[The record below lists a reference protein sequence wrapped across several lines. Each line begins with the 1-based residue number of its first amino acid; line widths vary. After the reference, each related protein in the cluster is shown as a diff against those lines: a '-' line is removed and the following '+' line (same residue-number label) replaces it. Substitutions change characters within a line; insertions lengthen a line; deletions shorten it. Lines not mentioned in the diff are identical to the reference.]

1 MRRMYFNQLG
11 WIPLVKDAL
20 AGYNTS
26 LLAYGHVVYDKL
38 TGSGKTYTLWGPP
51 SAMVET
57 PSTNRLQGIVP
68 RIFQMLF
75 DNIQRVYN
83 GHIGYLLDP
92 MQRNLKDDTKNGF
105 YVENLTEEYVSTYE
119 DVTQILIKG
128 LSSRKVG
135 STGVNSKSSR
145 SHGVF
150 TCIVESWRKL
160 LEWNGNRDC
169 EQEIV
174 KEIQGEPY
182 TDDPMNKST
191 ERARSSSLLQ
201 SIQLGKSGAY
211 AKGCSEKELEAE
223 RQRWTEME
231 SEWISLTDEL
241 RIDLESIRQR
251 AEKVEME
258 LKLEKCTE

>member
-1 MRRMYFNQLG
+1 MSNQAPRSYPLDLKPPSSPLG

-26 LLAYGHVVYDKL
+26 LLAYGQ

-57 PSTNRLQGIVP
+57 PSTNSLQGIVP
-68 RIFQMLF
+68 RIFQIVLITFREYVLSSLLTVAVCMVMGMKSLVVMLQ
-75 DNIQRVYN
+75 I
-83 GHIGYLLDP
+83 
-92 MQRNLKDDTKNGF
+92 KDDTKNGF

-135 STGVNSKSSR
+135 STRVNSKSSR

-150 TCIVESWRKL
+150 TCIIKSWRKL

-174 KEIQGEPY
+174 KEIQGEVDH
-182 TDDPMNKST
+182 DD
-191 ERARSSSLLQ
+191 R
-201 SIQLGKSGAY
+201 GK
-211 AKGCSEKELEAE
+211 CFDMAE
-223 RQRWTEME
+223 RDALPT
-231 SEWISLTDEL
+231 
-241 RIDLESIRQR
+241 
-251 AEKVEME
+251 
-258 LKLEKCTE
+258 

>member
-26 LLAYGHVVYDKL
+26 LLAYGQ

-57 PSTNRLQGIVP
+57 PSTNSLQGIVP
-68 RIFQMLF
+68 RIFHMLF

-83 GHIGYLLDP
+83 DHIGDLLDP

-135 STGVNSKSSR
+135 STRVNSKSSR

-150 TCIVESWRKL
+150 TCIIKSWRK
-160 LEWNGNRDC
+160 EN
-169 EQEIV
+169 
-174 KEIQGEPY
+174 
-182 TDDPMNKST
+182 
-191 ERARSSSLLQ
+191 SSKCFGSLKTSRTTLV
-201 SIQLGKSGAY
+201 
-211 AKGCSEKELEAE
+211 
-223 RQRWTEME
+223 
-231 SEWISLTDEL
+231 
-241 RIDLESIRQR
+241 DL
-251 AEKVEME
+251 A
-258 LKLEKCTE
+258 